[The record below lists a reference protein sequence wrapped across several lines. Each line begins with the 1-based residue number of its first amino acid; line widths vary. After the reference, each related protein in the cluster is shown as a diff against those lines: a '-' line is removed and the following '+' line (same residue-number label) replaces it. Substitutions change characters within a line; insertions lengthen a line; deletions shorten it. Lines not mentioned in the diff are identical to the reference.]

1 MFRDFT
7 KIRGSFNE
15 ETTPNLA
22 RKTKLKRNFFNLF
35 LTSFGITGVFITI
48 MVSIKRSNKR
58 IYMKRMTFD

>member
-15 ETTPNLA
+15 ETTQNLA

-35 LTSFGITGVFITI
+35 LTSFGITGVFIT
-48 MVSIKRSNKR
+48 MVSNKRSNKR